1 MPSSSERQRMRMG
14 AVLSQKRGENRSAS
28 PAIKE
33 AARSMTTQAASDFAR
48 KPVSRSKRRASRSK

>member
-1 MPSSSERQRMRMG
+1 MRMG